1 VIEIN
6 LSPACSERAPWL
18 SKMLDDMAL
27 DYLLWVER
35 KILLNCQIEQEN
47 FNKDLRLK
55 KEKYLKQK

>member
-1 VIEIN
+1 
-6 LSPACSERAPWL
+6 
-18 SKMLDDMAL
+18 MLDDMAL

-55 KEKYLKQK
+55 KEKYLKQKNIFKQLETLNHKEIHE

>member
-1 VIEIN
+1 
-6 LSPACSERAPWL
+6 
-18 SKMLDDMAL
+18 MAL

-55 KEKYLKQK
+55 KEKYLKQKNIFKQLETLNHKEIHE